1 MKQTFLL
8 LFFPILMVA
17 CQSKEEKAA
26 ELIKNELS
34 KTLYDFES
42 YSPIETTV
50 TEAKLSVYTDTVC
63 WKKANIL
70 LYAFNYSK
78 ECLDKAKEAQERME
92 IWGPPTRYSSSYSD
106 NQYYKY
112 KKEWDEKTKTALTSW
127 EVLKA
132 LAKNLKDTLQTL
144 DSEKVIGWEVKH
156 RFRCKNKGG
165 NSTIGDYRYVID
177 KNFKTVLIREDT
189 DEDEYKNLR
198 EIVES
203 TLKGDFES
211 EK

>member
-70 LYAFNYSK
+70 LYAFNY
-78 ECLDKAKEAQERME
+78 
-92 IWGPPTRYSSSYSD
+92 
-106 NQYYKY
+106 
-112 KKEWDEKTKTALTSW
+112 
-127 EVLKA
+127 
-132 LAKNLKDTLQTL
+132 
-144 DSEKVIGWEVKH
+144 
-156 RFRCKNKGG
+156 
-165 NSTIGDYRYVID
+165 
-177 KNFKTVLIREDT
+177 
-189 DEDEYKNLR
+189 
-198 EIVES
+198 
-203 TLKGDFES
+203 
-211 EK
+211 

>member
-8 LFFPILMVA
+8 LLFSALMVA

-50 TEAKLSVYTDTVC
+50 TEAKLSVYTDTAC
-63 WKKANIL
+63 WKKANLL

-78 ECLDKAKEAQERME
+78 ECLGKAEEAKERME

-112 KKEWDEKTKTALTSW
+112 KKEWDEKAKTALTSW
-127 EVLKA
+127 ELVKT
-132 LAKNLKDTLQTL
+132 LAKSLKDTLQTL

>member
-1 MKQTFLL
+1 MKQTFIL
-8 LFFPILMVA
+8 LFFSVLMVA

-42 YSPIETTV
+42 YSPIETIV
-50 TEAKLSVYTDTVC
+50 TEAKLSVYTDTAC
-63 WKKANIL
+63 WKKANLL

-78 ECLDKAKEAQERME
+78 ECLDKAQKAQERME

-112 KKEWDEKTKTALTSW
+112 NEEWDEKTKTALTSW
-127 EVLKA
+127 ELLKT
-132 LAKNLKDTLQTL
+132 LAKSLKDTLQTL
-144 DSEKVIGWEVKH
+144 DSEKIIGWEVKH

-177 KNFKTVLIREDT
+177 KNFKMVLIHEDT
-189 DEDEYKNLR
+189 YEDEYKNLR

-211 EK
+211 ED